1 MEERKYLKLS
11 FESEIAVMTKLKEMI
26 KKEVDHLGDSKRLS
40 LYVSNVSEIID
51 NKEYLYY
58 LITEFG
64 NNFKEYIY
72 ENELSTIEES
82 YNEIMYNTRNRIM
95 VIIGALL
102 DNPTNEVE
110 DEEKL
115 SYATFIDTVLGVF
128 LTSLIDIII
137 LLKEEKFYNDY
148 QDRCK
153 YLFYST
159 LDEFYSYD
167 YAFNI
172 DYGILEI
179 VLESIIADEY
189 VDVLSTKKGIIKEDI
204 EEIE

>member
-26 KKEVDHLGDSKRLS
+26 KKEVDHLGDSKKLS
-40 LYVSNVSEIID
+40 LYVSNVSEIIN

-58 LITEFG
+58 LITEFS
-64 NNFKEYIY
+64 NTFKEYIY

-95 VIIGALL
+95 VIVGTLL

-128 LTSLIDIII
+128 LTSLIDIVL
-137 LLKEEKFYNDY
+137 LLKDEKFYEDY
-148 QDRCK
+148 KDRCT

-167 YAFNI
+167 YAFSI

-189 VDVLSTKKGIIKEDI
+189 TDILSSKKGIIKEDVK
-204 EEIE
+204 EIE

>member
-26 KKEVDHLGDSKRLS
+26 KKEVDHLGDSKKLS
-40 LYVSNVSEIID
+40 LYISNVSEIIN

-64 NNFKEYIY
+64 NTFKEYIY

-95 VIIGALL
+95 VIVGSLL

-110 DEEKL
+110 DTEKL

-128 LTSLIDIII
+128 LTSLIDIVL
-137 LLKEEKFYNDY
+137 LLKEEKFYKDY

-167 YAFNI
+167 YAFSI

-189 VDVLSTKKGIIKEDI
+189 TDVLSTKEGIINDV

>member
-1 MEERKYLKLS
+1 MEERKYLRLS
-11 FESEIAVMTKLKEMI
+11 FESEMAVMIKLKEMI
-26 KKEVDHLGDSKRLS
+26 KKEVDHMGDSKKLS
-40 LYVSNVSEIID
+40 LYISNVSEIIN

-64 NNFKEYIY
+64 NNFKDYIY
-72 ENELSTIEES
+72 ENDFTTIEENYS
-82 YNEIMYNTRNRIM
+82 EVMYNTRNRIM
-95 VIIGALL
+95 VIVGSLL

-110 DEEKL
+110 DSEKL
-115 SYATFIDTVLGVF
+115 SYATFVDSAIGVF
-128 LTSLIDIII
+128 LTSLVDIII

-159 LDEFYSYD
+159 LDEFYSYN

-189 VDVLSTKKGIIKEDI
+189 TDILKNKKGIIVEDV

>member
-11 FESEIAVMTKLKEMI
+11 FESEIAVMSKLKEMI

-40 LYVSNVSEIID
+40 LYVSNVSEIIN

-82 YNEIMYNTRNRIM
+82 YSETMYNTRNRIM
-95 VIIGALL
+95 VIVGSLL

-128 LTSLIDIII
+128 LASLIDIII

-189 VDVLSTKKGIIKEDI
+189 TDVLSTKKGIIKEDV